1 MENASTWSRTEGGG
15 DWKRWTKRTSA
26 WRRRNLVHPCRCQN
40 VWNIVVSSFCWRECH
55 FYLQSGVAKHNLEL
69 PYKDLHLQ
77 VESLMEMFSGGP
89 LEHKVMQKAGC
100 IDYSATEWELV
111 GCNIQ
116 QRQTSY
122 KFDKSL
128 SRYGGEATTTQQKY
142 SLVNRDGWAVE
153 EVMTLQGV
161 LLGDYFN
168 VRFWFSMHHIQ
179 YFL

>member
-1 MENASTWSRTEGGG
+1 MNE
-15 DWKRWTKRTSA
+15 
-26 WRRRNLVHPCRCQN
+26 
-40 VWNIVVSSFCWRECH
+40 
-55 FYLQSGVAKHNLEL
+55 YL
-69 PYKDLHLQ
+69 YLQ

-100 IDYSATEWELV
+100 MDYSPTEWELV
-111 GCNIQ
+111 KRNMH
-116 QRQTSY
+116 QRQISY

-142 SLVNRDGWAVE
+142 ALVNQDGWAIE

-168 VRFWFSMHHIQ
+168 VRCPLLHTFLLLFLGDFGTFSSTLKYESEFSFKDKNMN
-179 YFL
+179 LS

>member
-1 MENASTWSRTEGGG
+1 MA
-15 DWKRWTKRTSA
+15 
-26 WRRRNLVHPCRCQN
+26 C
-40 VWNIVVSSFCWRECH
+40 F
-55 FYLQSGVAKHNLEL
+55 EL
-69 PYKDLHLQ
+69 LQ

-100 IDYSATEWELV
+100 LDYSPTEWELV

-122 KFDKSL
+122 KFDKTL

-142 SLVNRDGWAVE
+142 TLVNRDGLAIE

-161 LLGDYFN
+161 LLGDYFSLQLKYHMVN
-168 VRFWFSMHHIQ
+168 VPSKPNTCNVQVLLGIAWLKSTKQQKKVTKNIISNSSNRLKELFAELEKELTSRNGAS
-179 YFL
+179 